1 MNFVLNG
8 LRTCV
13 KRQDKK
19 TKHKWSPI
27 QVSCHQSQK
36 DLEVKTGQ
44 PAQTWQWLMADGKG
58 TLTAVPTDPSDLAIQ
73 CGLAQRDL
81 QLLEP
86 HAVFPCS
93 MLVLVRKQAL
103 LLALDGLHMVICCD
117 HLYIVSAPDPA
128 QPAKHQ
134 APTSDN
140 FAVRALLKQLRC
152 WASRV
157 AASTTADE
165 QSVQDPESL
174 PFELHM
180 LEAALELAF
189 GWLAAEAAVLER
201 SAQPLITGLASKVTH
216 EGLRALHH
224 LKLSLSG
231 LTARVA
237 KLQQALEGLRHD
249 RRALAALCMLGA
261 PVSRNRTSVQRM
273 SGARP
278 GHGPTG
284 SPTPAKPVQQ
294 AQACGGG
301 TSSPTLAQSLGSSPG
316 GRQGQLG
323 SPPGSPQRQASQQ
336 LDVKLVDACRAL
348 LECYSL
354 QAARMHQSLGLMRQ
368 AASDGNQTLRQQ
380 ARLQPCSRYSH
391 AHLRL

>member
-1 MNFVLNG
+1 M
-8 LRTCV
+8 RH
-13 KRQDKK
+13 D
-19 TKHKWSPI
+19 S
-27 QVSCHQSQK
+27 SQPLK
-36 DLEVKTGQ
+36 
-44 PAQTWQWLMADGKG
+44 P
-58 TLTAVPTDPSDLAIQ
+58 
-73 CGLAQRDL
+73 R
-81 QLLEP
+81 LL
-86 HAVFPCS
+86 VC
-93 MLVLVRKQAL
+93 
-103 LLALDGLHMVICCD
+103 
-117 HLYIVSAPDPA
+117 
-128 QPAKHQ
+128 
-134 APTSDN
+134 
-140 FAVRALLKQLRC
+140 
-152 WASRV
+152 RV
-157 AASTTADE
+157 AASTTANE

-261 PVSRNRTSVQRM
+261 PVSRNRTSVQRT

-354 QAARMHQSLGLMRQ
+354 QVRTELTPWLMLAVWEPRRLQLQARACRDPVPL
-368 AASDGNQTLRQQ
+368 TLRLVSVEACWQPI
-380 ARLQPCSRYSH
+380 PCSSKPF
-391 AHLRL
+391 LVCLGCC